1 MSDVDVENDV
11 QVHAT
16 RSATNWRYRLIRRI
30 VRRLLPVTVGVLT
43 CAGVVDSR
51 PVGAQE
57 SDAVVQPLSLS
68 VGRAHPL
75 RTQVNVTR
83 VSIAVPEIA
92 DVIVISEQ
100 EILINAFKPG
110 ETDAILWYADGTRTH
125 YRISVHSP
133 ADRKQ
138 IAIGVKF
145 AEVRRDAIRNFG
157 LSGRYGENGTRVGTG
172 IFNSDQ
178 NIDPV
183 SGTVT
188 IPGAARFLTVLSD
201 LGTKNVLA
209 FLDAEE
215 QHGNARLLA
224 EPTIL
229 AGNLEKA
236 SFLAGGEV
244 PIPVV
249 QGGGAGGGNNNGI
262 TIQYREFGI
271 KLEFTG
277 EIISDS
283 LIKLTFTPEVSSLDF
298 SNGVVLSGFR
308 IPAFRTRR
316 ITSTIDMRRDQSLIV
331 SGLFA
336 DELQKVRTGVPL
348 LKSIPILGALFS
360 STSFQRNE
368 SELVVVVTPVLID
381 PMRPRLQDTLPI
393 LPDTTRPALD
403 ALKKRL
409 PPKKP

>member
-1 MSDVDVENDV
+1 MIEG
-11 QVHAT
+11 
-16 RSATNWRYRLIRRI
+16 I
-30 VRRLLPVTVGVLT
+30 VRRLLRRAAHGALLAATLAAGASATAAQQAETGVI
-43 CAGVVDSR
+43 
-51 PVGAQE
+51 
-57 SDAVVQPLSLS
+57 PLSLS
-68 VGRAHPL
+68 VGRAYPI
-75 RTQVNVTR
+75 RTEVIVTR

-92 DVIVISEQ
+92 DVIVVSEQ

-110 ETDAILWYADGTRTH
+110 ETDAILWFTDGTRAH
-125 YRISVHSP
+125 YRITVHSP

-145 AEVRRDAIRNFG
+145 AEVRRDALRNFG
-157 LSGRYGENGTRVGTG
+157 VSGRYSDNGTRVGTG
-172 IFNSDQ
+172 AFNTD
-178 NIDPV
+178 NAIDPATGV
-183 SGTVT
+183 VTLPGT
-188 IPGAARFLTVLSD
+188 ARFLTVLSD
-201 LGTKNVLA
+201 LGTSKVLA

-224 EPTIL
+224 EPNII

-249 QGGGAGGGNNNGI
+249 QGGGGGGGNNNGI

-271 KLEFTG
+271 KLDFTG

-316 ITSTIDMRRDQSLIV
+316 ITSTIDMRRNQSLIV

-336 DELQKVRTGVPL
+336 DELQRVRTGVPL

-368 SELVVVVTPVLID
+368 SELLIVVTPVLID
-381 PMRPRLQDTLPI
+381 PANPRPIDTLPI
-393 LPDTTRPALD
+393 VPDTTRPALD